1 MKDILGTFRL
11 DYEYDIEYEY
21 DFSIL
26 VFRLHISSHELQF
39 LPKTNVKNK
48 GSGNVTGLKLKTHT
62 RTQSRTRSPIW
73 RSLFSNRGLRCPQG
87 PDLADCQN
95 LQGILEKCFIRH
107 LRRWRRSSLKTV
119 CFILHRISA
128 FQVSRHYK
136 WNENSKSSD
145 SRHAWLWQPQTKLY
159 CSMCTEGISLF
170 FSNVYRIPKSPH
182 RTKNKQD
189 GPGVA
194 SWSCKA
200 QGRTY

>member
-107 LRRWRRSSLKTV
+107 LRTEMTSFFS
-119 CFILHRISA
+119 
-128 FQVSRHYK
+128 
-136 WNENSKSSD
+136 ENSLLYIAQDICFPSFTTLQVEWELQVI
-145 SRHAWLWQPQTKLY
+145 RLQTCVIMAAADQAVL
-159 CSMCTEGISLF
+159 L
-170 FSNVYRIPKSPH
+170 NVYRRYIPLLFQCIPDPKVP
-182 RTKNKQD
+182 TQNEK
-189 GPGVA
+189 
-194 SWSCKA
+194 
-200 QGRTY
+200 